1 MHRDDKQGKVYVG
14 SVLVARWDPIPQN
27 SYPQNRGGQ
36 KVTLAQKAKKVKMT
50 NHKKHL
56 FFKSLKAR
64 SRGKTLEIIIAR
76 RMQNLVHFENKN
88 IIFVIKIHFDIFRIF
103 G

>member
-1 MHRDDKQGKVYVG
+1 MFFQT
-14 SVLVARWDPIPQN
+14 PNTTTQIPQN
-27 SYPQNRGGQ
+27 SYPQNGGGQ
-36 KVTLAQKAKKVKMT
+36 KVTLAKKVKKIKMK
-50 NHKKHL
+50 NHQKHL

-64 SRGKTLEIIIAR
+64 SRGKTLEMIIAR

>member
-1 MHRDDKQGKVYVG
+1 M
-14 SVLVARWDPIPQN
+14 
-27 SYPQNRGGQ
+27 
-36 KVTLAQKAKKVKMT
+36 KKIKKYKMSKKYKMK
-50 NHKKHL
+50 NYQKHL

-64 SRGKTLEIIIAR
+64 SRGKTLEMIIAR